1 MGSDL
6 IVHSTGLI
14 KTSAA
19 LTGKMFSD
27 MDVIGGTA
35 KATVTIYDGGSNS
48 STNVLAMGKAN
59 IAETLNVELSAPVV
73 GTGLLWVEIAGTQ
86 ANAVVRYL

>member
-6 IVHSTGLI
+6 IVKSTGFI

-19 LTGKMFSD
+19 LTGKMFSG

-35 KATVTIYDGGSNS
+35 KATVTIYDSGANTG
-48 STNVLAMGKAN
+48 TVLAMSKAN
-59 IAETLNVELSAPVV
+59 IAETEHVELSSPVV